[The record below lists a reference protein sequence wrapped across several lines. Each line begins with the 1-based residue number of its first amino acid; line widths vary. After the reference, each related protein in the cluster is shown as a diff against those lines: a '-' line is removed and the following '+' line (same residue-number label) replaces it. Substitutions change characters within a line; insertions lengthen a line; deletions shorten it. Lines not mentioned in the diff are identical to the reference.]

1 MDTNLVIRLKLS
13 FSIPICDLPSHRA
26 AMPSAHSL
34 LAFMICYSLLHG
46 AAEARN
52 RTEVLAELEDAVVR
66 KSLVPDQ
73 PSTGRSSTGMLPSND
88 PLLPLNPERRCR
100 GLCQMGAQVQ
110 AKLLPCGAH
119 TPYP

>member
-1 MDTNLVIRLKLS
+1 MDTNLVIRVKLS
-13 FSIPICDLPSHRA
+13 FSIPTCDLSSHRA

-52 RTEVLAELEDAVVR
+52 RTEVIAELEDAVVR
-66 KSLVPDQ
+66 KSRV

-88 PLLPLNPERRCR
+88 PLPPLNPERRCR
-100 GLCQMGAQVQ
+100 GLCQMGA
-110 AKLLPCGAH
+110 
-119 TPYP
+119 